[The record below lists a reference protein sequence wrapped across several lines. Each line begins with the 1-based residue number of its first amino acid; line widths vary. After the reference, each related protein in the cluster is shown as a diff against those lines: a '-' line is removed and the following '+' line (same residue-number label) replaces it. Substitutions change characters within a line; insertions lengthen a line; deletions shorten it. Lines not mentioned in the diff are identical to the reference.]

1 MSQAEPPALSRPA
14 LARRPAGPGVR
25 TVVVSSLVSDAHTWN
40 LVFLQLLLEESGL
53 AVVNLGP
60 CVPPE
65 LLVATCRDLRPLLV
79 VLSSV
84 NGHGYQDGLRA
95 IRALRTEPELADTPV
110 VIGGKLGVSADGRTE
125 HAEHLLAVGYD
136 GVYDDAQPADGFRE
150 LVRSLAVA
158 GP

>member
-1 MSQAEPPALSRPA
+1 MTDADMLVITGTHCGPARPQ
-14 LARRPAGPGVR
+14 VR

-95 IRALRTEPELADTPV
+95 IRALRSEPELAGTPV
-110 VIGGKLGVSADGRTE
+110 VIGGKLGVSAEGRTQ
-125 HAEHLLAVGYD
+125 HAEHLLAAGYD
-136 GVYDDAQPADGFRE
+136 AVYDDAQPADGFRE
-150 LVRSLAVA
+150 LVRSLAVT